1 MKRGMVNDMSLN
13 AAANAALARRP
24 DYPPADQTPS
34 NLPDVAK
41 AAATNPPGSQ
51 TTATTLQTITLYIPT
66 EVITLY
72 VALVAALG
80 PIAAK
85 NPDGMGG
92 RWVAFGVFVLFTPI
106 AQSMTF
112 ASKLRGDNKPLPK
125 SVNSWPKWEM
135 IASTLAFLAWAVALP
150 NSPFSVLGWY
160 SPAVAGV
167 FVLAGST
174 ILGMVAP
181 LFQQRLAV
189 D

>member
-1 MKRGMVNDMSLN
+1 MSLN

-24 DYPPADQTPS
+24 DYSPEDQTPS

-41 AAATNPPGSQ
+41 AAATNPPGIQ
-51 TTATTLQTITLYIPT
+51 TTATTLQTITLSIPT
-66 EVITLY
+66 EVITLN

-85 NPDGMGG
+85 NPEGVGG
-92 RWVAFGVFVLFTPI
+92 RWLAFGVFVLFTPI
-106 AQSMTF
+106 AQWMTF
-112 ASKLRGDNKPLPK
+112 ASKLKGDNKPLPK

-135 IASTLAFLAWAVALP
+135 LASTLAFLAWAVALP

-174 ILGMVAP
+174 ILGMMAP
-181 LFQQRLAV
+181 LFQQRLAI